1 VSTLVSHPLLDGLND
16 AQRAAVVHRGG
27 PLLIVAGAGSGK
39 TRVLTHRIAYLLG
52 ERHVAPGEILAIT
65 FTNKA
70 AGEMRERVDALVGP
84 RSRAMWVMT
93 FHSACVRIL
102 RREAKRLGFPSG
114 FSIYDQADSQRLM
127 ALVCRELDL
136 DPKRYPPRGFSAQVS
151 NLKNELIDY
160 ESFKSQASTHMEKT
174 LAEAYETYQ
183 ARLQQAGALDFDD
196 LIMTT
201 VNLLQAFPEV
211 AEHYRRRFRHVLVDE
226 YQDTNHAQ
234 YVLVRELVGQSGDDE
249 DLPPGELCVVGD
261 ADQSIYAF
269 RGATIRNILEFERDY
284 PDASVI
290 LLEQNYRSTQTILS
304 AANAVIERNAD
315 RKPKR
320 LWSDQGDG
328 PSVSGYVSDN
338 EHDEAAYVAQEIDRL
353 HDDEGITAGDIAVF
367 YRTNAQSRVFEEVF
381 IRVGLPYKVVGGVRF
396 YERRE
401 IRDLLAYLRVLG
413 NPEDTVS
420 LRRIL
425 NVPKRGIGD
434 RAEACVEAYASRE
447 RVSFWQALR
456 RAEEAPGIA
465 TRSLNQIKDFV
476 ALLDELRDLVPV
488 STPAE
493 LVEAILTRSGYLAE
507 LEASRDP
514 QDETRI
520 ENLRELESVAAE
532 FEERLAEG
540 ALPPQEPVEP
550 AAEAARPA
558 GDDAAET
565 DAPDAAG
572 GEDGD
577 REPHRPAEGRLVE
590 FLEQVALVADA
601 DQIPGGPQGVV
612 PPGERSPVGG
622 EGVVTLMTLHTAKG
636 LEFPVVFLT
645 GMEDGVFPHLR
656 SLGDPKQL
664 EEERRLAYVGI
675 TRARRRLYVSR
686 AVMRSSWGAPSYNP
700 ASRFLAEIP
709 EKLVEWER
717 AEASPS
723 GSPAMASLAQ
733 RPGVRSPGNREVP
746 ALSAGDRVC
755 HDAFGLGTVITVD
768 GAGEK
773 AAATVDFGGD
783 YGVKRFVLRYAPIQK
798 I

>member
-1 VSTLVSHPLLDGLND
+1 MSTLVSHPLLDGLND

-39 TRVLTHRIAYLLG
+39 TRVLTHRIAYLLA
-52 ERHVAPGEILAIT
+52 ERDVQPGEIMAIT

-70 AGEMRERVDALVGP
+70 AGEMRERVEALVGN

-160 ESFKSQASTHMEKT
+160 ETFRGQASTHLEKT

-201 VNLLQAFPEV
+201 VNLLQAFPDV

-234 YVLVRELVGQSGDDE
+234 YVLVRELVGQQGDDE
-249 DLPPGELCVVGD
+249 SLAPAELCVVGD

-320 LWSDQGDG
+320 LWSDQGNG
-328 PSVSGYVSDN
+328 PNVTGYVADN
-338 EHDEAAYVAQEIDRL
+338 EHDEAAFVAQEIDRL
-353 HDDEGITAGDIAVF
+353 TDDEDIKPGQVAVF

-434 RAEACVEAYASRE
+434 RAEACVEALAGRE
-447 RVSFWQALR
+447 RISFWQALR
-456 RAEEAPGIA
+456 RADEAPAIA

-476 ALLDELRDLVPV
+476 ALLDELGEMVET

-493 LVEAILTRSGYLAE
+493 LVEAILTKSGYLAE
-507 LEASRDP
+507 LEGSRDP

-520 ENLRELESVAAE
+520 ENLREMESVAAE
-532 FEERLAEG
+532 FEERLATG
-540 ALPPQEPVEP
+540 VLAAAEP
-550 AAEAARPA
+550 A
-558 GDDAAET
+558 D
-565 DAPDAAG
+565 
-572 GEDGD
+572 GEQV
-577 REPHRPAEGRLVE
+577 RERPAEGRLVE

-601 DQIPGGPQGVV
+601 DQIPGGQSGVV
-612 PPGERSPVGG
+612 PPGERSPEGG
-622 EGVVTLMTLHTAKG
+622 DGVVTLMTLHTAKG

-675 TRARRRLYVSR
+675 TRARQRLYVSR
-686 AVMRSSWGAPSYNP
+686 ATMRSSWGAPSYNP
-700 ASRFLAEIP
+700 ASRFLTEIP
-709 EKLVEWER
+709 ETLVEWQR
-717 AEASPS
+717 SEAS
-723 GSPAMASLAQ
+723 GTPAMASVAQ
-733 RPGVRSPGNREVP
+733 RPGVRSPGNRQVP
-746 ALSAGDRVC
+746 ALSTGDRVV
-755 HDAFGLGTVITVD
+755 HDAFGLGTVVTVD

-798 I
+798 L

>member
-16 AQRAAVVHRGG
+16 AQRAAVVHQGG

-52 ERHVAPGEILAIT
+52 ERGVQPGEIMAIT

-70 AGEMRERVDALVGP
+70 AGEMRERVEALVGN

-160 ESFKSQASTHMEKT
+160 ETFRGQASTHLEKT

-201 VNLLQAFPEV
+201 VNLLQIFPEV

-234 YVLVRELVGQSGDDE
+234 YVLIRELVGQQGDGDA
-249 DLPPGELCVVGD
+249 LAPAELCVVGD

-284 PDASVI
+284 PNASVI

-320 LWSDQGDG
+320 LWSDQGNG
-328 PSVSGYVSDN
+328 PKVTGYVADN
-338 EHDEAAYVAQEIDRL
+338 EHDEAAFVAQEIDRL
-353 HDDEGITAGDIAVF
+353 SDDEDIKPGQVAIF

-396 YERRE
+396 YERKE

-434 RAEACVEAYASRE
+434 RAEACVEALAGRE
-447 RVSFWQALR
+447 RISFWQALR
-456 RAEEAPGIA
+456 RADEAPAIA

-476 ALLDELRDLVPV
+476 ALLDELGEMVET

-493 LVEAILTRSGYLAE
+493 LVEAILTKSGYLAE
-507 LEASRDP
+507 LEGSRDP

-520 ENLRELESVAAE
+520 ENLREMESVAAE
-532 FEERLAEG
+532 FEERLATGVLATQPAEG
-540 ALPPQEPVEP
+540 EEP
-550 AAEAARPA
+550 
-558 GDDAAET
+558 
-565 DAPDAAG
+565 
-572 GEDGD
+572 
-577 REPHRPAEGRLVE
+577 RERPAEGRLVE

-601 DQIPGGPQGVV
+601 DQIPGGQSGVV
-612 PPGERSPVGG
+612 PPGERSPEGG
-622 EGVVTLMTLHTAKG
+622 DGVVTLMTLHTAKG

-675 TRARRRLYVSR
+675 TRARQRLYVSR
-686 AVMRSSWGAPSYNP
+686 ATMRSAWGAPSYNP
-700 ASRFLAEIP
+700 ASRFLTEIP
-709 EKLVEWER
+709 ETLVEWER
-717 AEASPS
+717 SEASGAS
-723 GSPAMASLAQ
+723 TPAMASLSQ

-746 ALSAGDRVC
+746 ALSTGDRVV
-755 HDAFGLGTVITVD
+755 HDAFGLGTVVTVD

-798 I
+798 L

>member
-16 AQRAAVVHRGG
+16 SQRAAVVHQGG

-52 ERHVAPGEILAIT
+52 ERGAQPGEILAIT

-70 AGEMRERVDALVGP
+70 AGEMRERVESLVGN

-160 ESFKSQASTHMEKT
+160 ETFRGQASTHLEKT

-183 ARLQQAGALDFDD
+183 ARLQQAGAMDFDD

-201 VNLLQAFPEV
+201 VNLLQAFPDV

-234 YVLVRELVGQSGDDE
+234 YILVRELVGQQGDDE
-249 DLPPGELCVVGD
+249 ELAPAELCVVGD

-328 PSVSGYVSDN
+328 PKVTGYVADN
-338 EHDEAAYVAQEIDRL
+338 EHDEAAFVAQEIDRL
-353 HDDEGITAGDIAVF
+353 HDDEDVKAGEVAIF
-367 YRTNAQSRVFEEVF
+367 YRTNAQSRVYEEVF

-396 YERRE
+396 YERKE

-434 RAEACVEAYASRE
+434 RAEACVEALAGRE
-447 RVSFWQALR
+447 RISFWQALR
-456 RAEEAPGIA
+456 RADEAPAIA

-476 ALLDELRDLVPV
+476 ALLDELGAMVETA
-488 STPAE
+488 TPAE
-493 LVEAILTRSGYLAE
+493 LVEAILTKSGYLAE

-520 ENLRELESVAAE
+520 ENLREMESVAAE
-532 FEERLAEG
+532 FEERLATGLLDE
-540 ALPPQEPVEP
+540 
-550 AAEAARPA
+550 
-558 GDDAAET
+558 
-565 DAPDAAG
+565 G
-572 GEDGD
+572 GEVRD
-577 REPHRPAEGRLVE
+577 RPAEGRLVE

-601 DQIPGGPQGVV
+601 DQIPGGKNGVV
-612 PPGERSPVGG
+612 PPGERSPEGG
-622 EGVVTLMTLHTAKG
+622 DGVVTLMTLHTAKG

-675 TRARRRLYVSR
+675 TRARQRLYVSR
-686 AVMRSSWGAPSYNP
+686 ATMRSSWGAPSYNP
-700 ASRFLAEIP
+700 ASRFLTEIP
-709 EKLVEWER
+709 ETLVEWQR
-717 AEASPS
+717 SEAASR
-723 GSPAMASLAQ
+723 GAPAMASLSQ

-746 ALSAGDRVC
+746 ALSTGDRVV
-755 HDAFGLGTVITVD
+755 HDAFGLGTVVSVD

-798 I
+798 L